1 MSVAEQITRLNTAK
15 ADIKTAI
22 ESHSITVPSDA
33 HIDTYDDYIKQ
44 IGDSTY
50 WTHDWRWKR
59 PTGWP
64 DIDTLYDNSPNY
76 CWMVASFDCRRR
88 IADENVVDGFGFY
101 KTGSGTVTVERFKLV
116 NGEFVLANTG
126 TQSANGSYF
135 ELLPRDEG
143 DYVVY
148 RIRFSASVMPYVRF
162 GNGAT
167 NSNDFSAIRKSGDYS
182 VYNTIFTIVYYIG
195 SCSALSKVCNHISY

>member
-1 MSVAEQITRLNTAK
+1 MSVADQITRLNTAK

-50 WTHDWRWKR
+50 WTHDWKWKR

-88 IADENVVDGFGFY
+88 IADENVMDGFCFYILDKMGY
-101 KTGSGTVTVERFKLV
+101 KTPRCSKLWLRRFLPYTWE
-116 NGEFVLANTG
+116 NASFVVSLST
-126 TQSANGSYF
+126 
-135 ELLPRDEG
+135 LD
-143 DYVVY
+143 
-148 RIRFSASVMPYVRF
+148 M
-162 GNGAT
+162 
-167 NSNDFSAIRKSGDYS
+167 
-182 VYNTIFTIVYYIG
+182 
-195 SCSALSKVCNHISY
+195 CSK